1 MHWSI
6 FGELKERILNFF
18 ILSDGKFYLKDKER
32 KELNKENV
40 KQRLKRKNLK
50 EIKLNFHSKI
60 KEKNLWFKLKDK
72 KEIEEEKF

>member
-1 MHWSI
+1 MSKSEQIFHLFIIHKREI

-60 KEKNLWFKLKDK
+60 KEKNL
-72 KEIEEEKF
+72 